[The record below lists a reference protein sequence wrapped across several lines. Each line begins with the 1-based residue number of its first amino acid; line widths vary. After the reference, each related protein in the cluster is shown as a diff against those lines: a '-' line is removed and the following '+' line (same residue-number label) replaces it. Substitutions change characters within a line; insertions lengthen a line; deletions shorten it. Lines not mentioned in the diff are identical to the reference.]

1 VAVEEK
7 VVLKVEVDADISNDI
22 AAIRTRLKAIENHMG
37 AFNKKAK
44 DMDRGMDRVNKRFDK
59 MRGVVTKLTGVFVK
73 FASTLAKFSFIA
85 LAGQIGLFT
94 AGLLAAKA
102 ALITGRAAV
111 SAYQAS
117 LRGLSVAAAGV
128 ATAIA
133 VAAAAMR
140 QFNEVQLGSQFGG
153 GAQGR
158 ANAIRATRGIGSR
171 TRGLLGGEAT
181 TAIAG
186 SLGRAGA
193 RPSQTQNLM
202 RELLNIAGGDAKAA
216 QNLAAAIGSGD
227 VKRAT
232 TALQSGVGFNQG
244 SLKNVGSIQ
253 GVLGTVGS
261 GGATGAN
268 FKSVG
273 ADMAS
278 TFIGTLKTEFAGIS
292 GIFADLGAPMLE
304 PFRKSFANIS
314 RMLKEDILSMT
325 AVINKFGAESFAPTI
340 ETFIGATSEF
350 IRKNIVNNLTDI
362 KEMGQSFVNFGA
374 AVKEFFLDIGDYL
387 GKLEPAA
394 DVVIEMFKALGNAA
408 GGRGL
413 FQEFNKLVTDNA
425 SAFTAF
431 GDSIGNVIGALF
443 DQLSGGQMGFFNKLP
458 LLSDVFNTLAN
469 DVIPSLFGVFN
480 KFAPLMERLP
490 GALESLANVLDML
503 APIVETL
510 VNAIDTLFGGLQG
523 LSGGPLGAVG
533 DFGSVA
539 LMGGLMMLT
548 KGKGR
553 SLLGKGVRGGAA
565 AVRGGRGIGTA
576 TRARPVSASRL
587 GGINANLQNFGQT
600 SRGIRGVNSSLTA
613 RMGVGRA
620 GLGRGPGLL
629 GKAGKFGA
637 LALGLEGLSIGRDL
651 MDGGLSGVGTGY
663 ANRAEASPIFAGLG
677 TGTAAAFLGGPVAGF
692 AVGGATTALG
702 AYKRGMSGDDSN
714 MNKLTGAA
722 GGAMAGAAIGSIIPG
737 FGTLAGGIIGG
748 VIGGGL
754 AWWAGSEGQKKLK
767 DASEKAAKN
776 VKLSIK
782 DFEVGSGSAATSLL
796 AGQADLLDKAIT
808 AAVDEETGLTKM
820 EGDTREFRDYLR
832 SIGVDPESVHR
843 DEMFA
848 QLLDDNTLFELE
860 TKIQEAN
867 TLMTDQM
874 QSIADQTGL
883 TMEEVE
889 RTLNDFNIDPFVDY
903 MEDSVARIINFQN
916 QTVADLT
923 QSFMP
928 DFFQSQAKRDEL
940 LVSNNAQMDAIVG
953 TARSGGDISTDQAM
967 DYLSTS
973 SQLHIANGM
982 NPTQASMAAIQAFT
996 NALVLNLGEGAAGQI
1011 KNLELNRLGETSQEL
1026 TQRIYNA
1033 SGMAEQGIGIE
1044 VMRDSIYGG
1053 GRFALPNGEKL
1064 IPDALTPQAGLG
1076 FDNFMRQVQAVQ
1088 GFGVSAGNFD
1098 IPTLKNL
1105 FATNPELAQ
1114 TNISPEAAR
1123 ALTARV
1129 RNDLFSDGTS
1139 NESVTALFQ
1148 RNRELDAITGG
1159 DGISAEEALRI
1170 TEEYGMDTDV
1180 LSTALDGL
1188 PDGFGA
1194 QLDSVMSGVV
1204 QQIIAG
1210 GRPMVSINGDFNGAP
1225 ERGGDA
1231 TYTIAITASS
1241 NSAAPIENRGSKFT

>member
-1 VAVEEK
+1 
-7 VVLKVEVDADISNDI
+7 
-22 AAIRTRLKAIENHMG
+22 
-37 AFNKKAK
+37 
-44 DMDRGMDRVNKRFDK
+44 
-59 MRGVVTKLTGVFVK
+59 
-73 FASTLAKFSFIA
+73 
-85 LAGQIGLFT
+85 
-94 AGLLAAKA
+94 
-102 ALITGRAAV
+102 
-111 SAYQAS
+111 
-117 LRGLSVAAAGV
+117 
-128 ATAIA
+128 
-133 VAAAAMR
+133 
-140 QFNEVQLGSQFGG
+140 
-153 GAQGR
+153 
-158 ANAIRATRGIGSR
+158 
-171 TRGLLGGEAT
+171 
-181 TAIAG
+181 
-186 SLGRAGA
+186 
-193 RPSQTQNLM
+193 
-202 RELLNIAGGDAKAA
+202 
-216 QNLAAAIGSGD
+216 
-227 VKRAT
+227 
-232 TALQSGVGFNQG
+232 
-244 SLKNVGSIQ
+244 
-253 GVLGTVGS
+253 
-261 GGATGAN
+261 
-268 FKSVG
+268 
-273 ADMAS
+273 
-278 TFIGTLKTEFAGIS
+278 
-292 GIFADLGAPMLE
+292 
-304 PFRKSFANIS
+304 
-314 RMLKEDILSMT
+314 
-325 AVINKFGAESFAPTI
+325 
-340 ETFIGATSEF
+340 
-350 IRKNIVNNLTDI
+350 
-362 KEMGQSFVNFGA
+362 
-374 AVKEFFLDIGDYL
+374 
-387 GKLEPAA
+387 
-394 DVVIEMFKALGNAA
+394 
-408 GGRGL
+408 
-413 FQEFNKLVTDNA
+413 
-425 SAFTAF
+425 
-431 GDSIGNVIGALF
+431 
-443 DQLSGGQMGFFNKLP
+443 
-458 LLSDVFNTLAN
+458 
-469 DVIPSLFGVFN
+469 
-480 KFAPLMERLP
+480 
-490 GALESLANVLDML
+490 
-503 APIVETL
+503 
-510 VNAIDTLFGGLQG
+510 
-523 LSGGPLGAVG
+523 
-533 DFGSVA
+533 
-539 LMGGLMMLT
+539 
-548 KGKGR
+548 
-553 SLLGKGVRGGAA
+553 
-565 AVRGGRGIGTA
+565 
-576 TRARPVSASRL
+576 
-587 GGINANLQNFGQT
+587 
-600 SRGIRGVNSSLTA
+600 
-613 RMGVGRA
+613 
-620 GLGRGPGLL
+620 
-629 GKAGKFGA
+629 
-637 LALGLEGLSIGRDL
+637 
-651 MDGGLSGVGTGY
+651 
-663 ANRAEASPIFAGLG
+663 
-677 TGTAAAFLGGPVAGF
+677 
-692 AVGGATTALG
+692 
-702 AYKRGMSGDDSN
+702 
-714 MNKLTGAA
+714 
-722 GGAMAGAAIGSIIPG
+722 
-737 FGTLAGGIIGG
+737 
-748 VIGGGL
+748 
-754 AWWAGSEGQKKLK
+754 
-767 DASEKAAKN
+767 
-776 VKLSIK
+776 
-782 DFEVGSGSAATSLL
+782 
-796 AGQADLLDKAIT
+796 
-808 AAVDEETGLTKM
+808 M

-843 DEMFA
+843 DHMFKE
-848 QLLDDNTLFELE
+848 LFNENTLFEME